1 MVAKPA
7 AKPAGK
13 KSSGPQPT
21 GDTSSAG
28 KGDDDDL
35 LKHPPENK
43 EQVLQRVSFEGLP
56 VPSADIEEA
65 VAQLLNI
72 KYETL
77 TQIFAHYC
85 KMSECKNVKMA
96 TSLRLGARVHARR
109 RRAPISA
116 WASMCCLHAAAVVGV
131 DARGAPLAGSSP
143 PWAKLPRPRG
153 RVPAAKHAAL
163 TQTAPRA
170 PPLSLPSKCAA
181 PQSDSSGSSRTRA
194 SSARCTTST
203 RSRASST

>member
-21 GDTSSAG
+21 GDASAAG
-28 KGDDDDL
+28 KGGDDDDQ

-43 EQVLQRVSFEGLP
+43 EQVLQRVSFEDLP

-72 KYETL
+72 KYEVL

-85 KMSECKNVKMA
+85 KMSECKSVKMA
-96 TSLRLGARVHARR
+96 TSMRLGAC
-109 RRAPISA
+109 RA
-116 WASMCCLHAAAVVGV
+116 
-131 DARGAPLAGSSP
+131 
-143 PWAKLPRPRG
+143 
-153 RVPAAKHAAL
+153 
-163 TQTAPRA
+163 T
-170 PPLSLPSKCAA
+170 
-181 PQSDSSGSSRTRA
+181 
-194 SSARCTTST
+194 
-203 RSRASST
+203 